1 MGQQR
6 TGNGDAREANGKLL
20 WTTLPMSAYA
30 SSAHARPVRG
40 MLFMVIAYGFITIND
55 ASMKWT
61 LTSLPIAQAIF
72 TRGLFALL
80 FLIAISLCLGRLR
93 DLRWR
98 NPGAQIAC
106 AITFTISMF
115 CFVTSLSYLPLA
127 FAVVIISS
135 GPIYV
140 TVLAPVF
147 LGERVGWWRRT
158 AVLLGFAGTIVVMQ
172 PGTDGFSWP
181 MFLPLIAALFN
192 AIREMIIRRVIGTES
207 SISMVLT
214 AMAFVTCVAA
224 MSMPFVWQAPSVSDV
239 GLLAL
244 AGASLSVGLVLVF
257 EAIRSAD
264 VSIVSPFQYSGI
276 LWASLAGFLVW
287 SDVPTFPTALGATLI
302 IAGGIIILWRE
313 DLSTQVPQ

>member
-1 MGQQR
+1 M
-6 TGNGDAREANGKLL
+6 
-20 WTTLPMSAYA
+20 PMSAYA
-30 SSAHARPVRG
+30 SSASARPVRG
-40 MLFMVIAYGFITIND
+40 MLFMVIAYGFIIVND

-61 LTSLPIAQAIF
+61 LASLPIAQAIL
-72 TRGLFALL
+72 TRGLFSLL
-80 FLIAISLCLGRLR
+80 FLIGISLCLGRLR

-98 NPGAQIAC
+98 NPWAQIAC
-106 AITFTISMF
+106 AMTFTISMF

-127 FAVVIISS
+127 FAIVIISS

-147 LGERVGWWRRT
+147 LGERVGWWRRA
-158 AVLLGFAGTIVVMQ
+158 AVLLGFVGTIVVMQ
-172 PGTDGFSWP
+172 PGTDGFTWP
-181 MFLPLIAALFN
+181 VLLPLIAAVFN
-192 AIREMIIRRVIGTES
+192 AIREMIIRRVIGAES

-214 AMAFVTCVAA
+214 AMVFVSCLAA
-224 MSMPFVWQAPSVSDV
+224 MATPFVWQAPTASHI

-276 LWASLAGFLVW
+276 LWASLVGFLVW
-287 SDVPTFPTALGATLI
+287 SDVPTFPTVLGAALI
-302 IAGGIIILWRE
+302 IAGGIVILWRE
-313 DLSTQVPQ
+313 DLSTQVSQ